1 MKIIV
6 ANGSNVGLGMTE
18 LGALGEVASTG
29 TRRSPRPVV
38 AGERGRGSRI
48 GRVWGM
54 PTCPQQIKIV

>member
-6 ANGSNVGLGMTE
+6 ASGSNVGLGMTE

-29 TRRSPRPVV
+29 TRRGPGPMV

-48 GRVWGM
+48 EEGVGDI
-54 PTCPQQIKIV
+54 TS

>member
-6 ANGSNVGLGMTE
+6 ASGSNLGLGMTE

-29 TRRSPRPVV
+29 TRRGPRPVV

-48 GRVWGM
+48 GRVWGTQ
-54 PTCPQQIKIV
+54 PTNYKIKIV

>member
-29 TRRSPRPVV
+29 TRRGPRPVV

-48 GRVWGM
+48 GRVWG
-54 PTCPQQIKIV
+54 CPQIKIV